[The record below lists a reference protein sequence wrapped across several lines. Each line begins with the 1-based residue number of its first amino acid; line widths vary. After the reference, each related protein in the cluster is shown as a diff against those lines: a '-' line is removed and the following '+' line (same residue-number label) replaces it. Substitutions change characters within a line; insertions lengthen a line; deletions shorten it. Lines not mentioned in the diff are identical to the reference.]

1 VSEPPQ
7 TVADLTAAGLPSL
20 SPAERRVGRALLA
33 DYPSAGLGSAA
44 RLAERANVSAPSV
57 LRFAHTLGFEGFAA
71 LQSALRA
78 ELSARSN
85 GPITRLADAST
96 AGSRL
101 ALMIEQ
107 GRSQNDTALDSIA
120 ALTESSVDAAV
131 ALLADPGRRV
141 FLHGGRFSHLL
152 AIYFAGHLEQLRTG
166 VRLLEDPFGRDLGI
180 TVDLGRRDVLVLFDF
195 HRYQRSAVE
204 LADRAQKAGTAT
216 VLVTDDMGC
225 PAAPEAAVVLVA
237 ASAVNSTYN
246 SMAGG
251 FLLTELLL
259 PPIMEALGEPARTRM
274 ALWEQHRS
282 SELVP

>member
-1 VSEPPQ
+1 MTGPPSS
-7 TVADLTAAGLPSL
+7 VAELTAASLPSL

-44 RLAERANVSAPSV
+44 RLAERASVSAPSV
-57 LRFAHTLGFEGFAA
+57 LRFAQTLGFEGFAD

-85 GPITRLADAST
+85 GPLTRLADAPS
-96 AGSRL
+96 AGSTL
-101 ALMIEQ
+101 ARMVDQ
-107 GRSQNDTALDSIA
+107 GRAQNDAALSSIA
-120 ALTESSVDAAV
+120 GLSESSVDAAV
-131 ALLADPGRRV
+131 ALVADPARRV

-166 VRLLEDPFGRDLGI
+166 VRLLEHPFGRDLGI

-204 LADRAQKAGTAT
+204 LADRARKAGTAT
-216 VLVTDDMGC
+216 VLITDDMAC

-237 ASAVNSTYN
+237 ASTVNSTYQ

-259 PPIMEALGEPARTRM
+259 PPVMDAIGEPARTRM

-282 SELVP
+282 NELVP